1 MLALGLGTLPA
12 VVGVGIMT
20 NWMVR
25 PSRLQRFLAAA
36 DISMIIL
43 AVLAAFPML
52 NPLVLHHV
60 PQ

>member
-1 MLALGLGTLPA
+1 
-12 VVGVGIMT
+12 MT

-25 PSRLQRFLAAA
+25 LSRMKRFRAMAG
-36 DISMIIL
+36 ITMIIL